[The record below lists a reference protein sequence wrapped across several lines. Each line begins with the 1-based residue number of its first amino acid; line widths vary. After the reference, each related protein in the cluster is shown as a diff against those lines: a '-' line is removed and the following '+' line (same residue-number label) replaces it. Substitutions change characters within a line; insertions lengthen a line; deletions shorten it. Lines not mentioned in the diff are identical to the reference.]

1 MPIIPEQIASHLLI
15 WAVAL
20 FIIKHLLADFLLQT
34 SWMAK
39 GKELASGWLGPL
51 LAHVA
56 LHAAG
61 TLTIT
66 LLLAPELAWLAVVD
80 LIVHG
85 LIDRS
90 KTLIQRR
97 YRLKIEQAAYWWLF
111 GTDQTLHHLTHLLFA
126 VWIAAAA
133 SLV

>member
-56 LHAAG
+56 LHARVKPGPLVLRATYWGEERNRRFQFVVNG
-61 TLTIT
+61 TRTDDA
-66 LLLAPELAWLAVVD
+66 LLSVSSPVADRATWCSRPMAPACT
-80 LIVHG
+80 
-85 LIDRS
+85 S
-90 KTLIQRR
+90 
-97 YRLKIEQAAYWWLF
+97 
-111 GTDQTLHHLTHLLFA
+111 
-126 VWIAAAA
+126 
-133 SLV
+133 